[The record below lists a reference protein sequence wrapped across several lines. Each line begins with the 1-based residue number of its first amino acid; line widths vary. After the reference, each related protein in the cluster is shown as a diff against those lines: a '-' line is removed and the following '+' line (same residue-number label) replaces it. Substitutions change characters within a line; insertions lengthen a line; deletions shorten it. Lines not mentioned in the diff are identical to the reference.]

1 MCACEGKDWREGER
15 HVRELIMA
23 VVASMLL
30 LLPGC
35 SGTNIEAQAYAVS
48 MGIDLTDDSR
58 VEVSV
63 QMPTL
68 SGGGDAQESG
78 SGGGKGYTFA
88 SAAGDTLTE
97 ALELLNATA
106 PRELNLTGV
115 KSIIV
120 SRRLAQDDLF
130 REVLEELA
138 LAYRVYGA
146 AELIVCAG
154 EAKSFIRDQKAVIG
168 QRVSESIS
176 VSLEHYRRAGI
187 IPSAKAA
194 DVFYLSR
201 SMYGD
206 PAAVFAAEEGDE
218 QGAGYAGALDVSGG
232 GKSQYYGA
240 VLFADGRMVGKL
252 TGMQT
257 QLLNVLLGDLPEFSW
272 VVDGV
277 PVRIIASRPK
287 VRIDL
292 SGGYPLIDAELTIK
306 VMDSEGGLS
315 PARLEEVVL
324 ERLNEMTEY
333 CQSIGTDP
341 FRYAEH
347 AVRHFLT
354 VDKWLEYN
362 WRERFVNAEIRYRVE
377 VEQSEL

>member
-1 MCACEGKDWREGER
+1 MRKL
-15 HVRELIMA
+15 VTA
-23 VVASMLL
+23 VIASMLL
-30 LLPGC
+30 LLSGC
-35 SGTNIEAQAYAVS
+35 SGTNIGAQAYAVS
-48 MGIDLTDDSR
+48 MGIDLIDGGR

-68 SGGGDAQESG
+68 SGGGNAEGSG
-78 SGGGKGYTFA
+78 SGGSKGYTFA

-97 ALELLNATA
+97 ALETLNATV
-106 PRELNLTGV
+106 PRALNLTGV

-120 SRRLAQDDLF
+120 SRRMAQDNMF

-154 EAKSFIRDQKAVIG
+154 EAKSFIEEQKAVIG

-176 VSLEHYRRAGI
+176 VSLDHYRKAGI

-206 PAAVFAAEEGDE
+206 PAAVLAAAEGEE
-218 QGAGYAGALDVSGG
+218 QEEGYAGSLDVSGDG
-232 GKSQYYGA
+232 MNQYHGA
-240 VLFADGRMVGKL
+240 ALFADGRMVGKL
-252 TGMQT
+252 TGTQT
-257 QLLNVLLGDLPEFSW
+257 QLLNVMLGNLPEFSW

-277 PVRIIASRPK
+277 PVRIISSRPR
-287 VRIDL
+287 VSIEL
-292 SGGYPLIDAELTIK
+292 SGEVPEIEVELRFQMMESK
-306 VMDSEGGLS
+306 GGLNS
-315 PARLEEVVL
+315 SRLEEVML

-333 CQSIGTDP
+333 CQSVGTDP
-341 FRYAEH
+341 FRYAEY

-354 VDKWLEYN
+354 VEKWLEYN
-362 WRERFVNAEIRYRVE
+362 WREQFANAEIRYRVNA
-377 VEQSEL
+377 EQSEL